1 MKSFKCSFVLMK
13 QFYQIFI
20 VVRIYISDDVSE
32 MNDLWLKYTRY
43 ITWCIRNKGEVNG
56 KICCT

>member
-1 MKSFKCSFVLMK
+1 MK

-32 MNDLWLKYTRY
+32 MNDLWLKY
-43 ITWCIRNKGEVNG
+43 IRILHGVSEVKDKSIERTGVNE
-56 KICCT
+56 IFDNL